1 MSLGSGDRN
10 ALVLQGGGALGAY
23 QAGVIEALVEGRVDL
38 DWVLGT
44 SIGAINA
51 ALYAGNRPAERIR
64 RLREFWRRV
73 ATHSLPLPFAPTPAT
88 SRWQRSQAL
97 LSAMTLGVPAFFG
110 PRAGSVWWDWSQD
123 LPPTQASFYTTQ
135 PLRDTLEE
143 LIDFDFLNT
152 QAVRYSATA
161 VDIDTAEP
169 VVFDNTERTID
180 VRHVLASG
188 ALPPGFPAVDI
199 DGRLYWDGG
208 VYSNTPLDVL
218 LCDRERADTLCFVVD
233 LWQLRAPAPRSIN
246 GVFSRQK
253 EIQYGSRSREHL
265 EEHRR
270 RQNMRRAIR
279 QLIERVPVE
288 QRDPRDFEAYAA
300 LGCGSVIH
308 VVHLALEADPVED
321 ATQDPNRDIDFDAHS
336 LARRREVGLED
347 ARRMLGAAPWTQPL
361 SSEVGLV
368 VHELAPRPDPTS

>member
-1 MSLGSGDRN
+1 MVSSEVRK

-23 QAGVIEALVEGRVDL
+23 QAGVIEGLIQDGVDL
-38 DWVLGT
+38 GWVLGT

-51 ALYAGNRPAERIR
+51 ALYAGNPPAQRVR

-73 ATHSLPLPFAPTPAT
+73 ATHSLPLPFGPTPAT

-97 LSAMTLGVPAFFG
+97 LSSMTLGVPAFYG

-143 LIDFDFLNT
+143 LIDFDYLNA

-161 VDIDTAEP
+161 VDIDTAELA
-169 VVFDNTERTID
+169 VFDNTERRID

-188 ALPPGFPAVDI
+188 ALPPGFPAVEI

-208 VYSNTPLDVL
+208 VYSNTPLDL
-218 LCDRERADTLCFVVD
+218 LLSDRERTDTLCFAVD

-270 RQNMRRAIR
+270 KQNMRRAIR
-279 QLIERVPVE
+279 RLIERVPE
-288 QRDPRDFEAYAA
+288 SARDPRDFEGYAA
-300 LGCGSVIH
+300 LGCASVIH
-308 VVHLALEADPVED
+308 VAHLALKADPVAD
-321 ATQDPNRDIDFDAHS
+321 ATEDPNRDIDFDATT
-336 LARRREVGLED
+336 LARRRELGLSD
-347 ARRMLGAAPWTQPL
+347 ARRVLEAAPWEQVLPE
-361 SSEVGLV
+361 EVGLA
-368 VHELAPRPDPTS
+368 VHELPD